1 MGCVVLANLALAEAE
16 GGEERKKKKKKKRSW
31 YGV

>member
-1 MGCVVLANLALAEAE
+1 MGCVVPANLASAEAE
-16 GGEERKKKKKKKRSW
+16 GGEERKKKKKKRSW